1 MYKTK
6 IVKSYKFKIK
16 ISKAVET
23 KFEQTLN
30 LCRELYNSAIQER
43 RDAWKINHVS
53 LNYHIQRAQL
63 PDIKQIR
70 PEIEEI
76 YSQVLQDVLR
86 RVSKT
91 FDAYFR
97 RLSRGEKA
105 GYPRFKGKNFF
116 NSFTYVQSGFKIV
129 GNKLTLSKIG
139 SMRVHLSRE
148 IVGTIK
154 TCTIKR
160 EVSGWF
166 VIFAVEDQPIRLP
179 HSAKAIGI
187 DVGIENYAT
196 YTEGEPTPNPRFF
209 ESLQSKLRVAQRTV
223 SRRKKGSQRRRQAVL
238 KLRKIHQKIKNCRN
252 DFQHKLSTR
261 IVSNYGVIAVEDLNI
276 KRMSRGILSKQ
287 ILDASWSSF
296 LYKIGY
302 KAENAGR
309 DFWKVNPNGTSQT
322 CTCGEKVK
330 KKLSVRW
337 HHCPGCGLSAHR
349 DFVSAQ
355 VILNRAGL
363 NPSDA
368 KVNRLDYALSE
379 NPLPNL

>member
-1 MYKTK
+1 M
-6 IVKSYKFKIK
+6 KSYKFKIK
-16 ISKAVET
+16 TSKSVES

-30 LCRELYNSAIQER
+30 LCRELYNSALQER
-43 RDAWKINHVS
+43 RDAWKLSRIS
-53 LNYHIQRAQL
+53 INYHIQRAQL
-63 PDIKQIR
+63 PDIKKNR

-76 YSQVLQDVLR
+76 YSQILQDVLR

-97 RLSRGEKA
+97 RISLGEKA

-116 NSFTYVQSGFKIV
+116 DSFTYVQSGFKII

-148 IVGTIK
+148 IVGRVK

-160 EVSGWF
+160 EASGWF
-166 VIFAVEDQPIRLP
+166 VIFAVEDEPVRLP
-179 HSAKAIGI
+179 HSDIAIGI

-209 ESLQSKLRVAQRTV
+209 ESLQNKLRVAQRTV
-223 SRRKKGSQRRRQAVL
+223 SRRKKGSQRRRKAVL
-238 KLRKIHQKIKNCRN
+238 KLRKIHQKIKDCRS

-261 IVSNYGVIAVEDLNI
+261 IVNNYGAIAVEDLNI

-296 LYKIGY
+296 LYKIEY

-309 DFWKVNPNGTSQT
+309 DFWRVDPNGTSQT
-322 CTCGEKVK
+322 CTCGETVK

-337 HHCPGCGLSAHR
+337 HHCPSCGLSAHR
-349 DFVSAQ
+349 DSVSAQ

-363 NPSDA
+363 NPSGVN
-368 KVNRLDYALSE
+368 VNRLDYAFPE